1 MGKAETDWISPVVLP
16 LQKLIH
22 LHSSSDSDADSSDSE
37 DEKVARHRETSTGQS
52 FWSRLRKS
60 RAERDKDEPPK
71 PIDTP
76 ADVHDPTNGFVT
88 AHVFPS
94 ASSRVTQLRTLQ
106 RYHGGPNEE
115 RIQFMER
122 HSALASKN
130 LGVSVEQVSSMCH
143 FPLSS
148 FLCSQSLKSL

>member
-1 MGKAETDWISPVVLP
+1 MGRAETDSISPVVLP

-22 LHSSSDSDADSSDSE
+22 LNSSSDSDADSSDSE
-37 DEKVARHRETSTGQS
+37 NQKVTRHGERSTRQS
-52 FWSRLRKS
+52 FWSRLRRS

-76 ADVHDPTNGFVT
+76 ADVHDPTNGFIT
-88 AHVFPS
+88 AHVSPS
-94 ASSRVTQLRTLQ
+94 TTSRVTQLRTLQ

-130 LGVSVEQVSSMCH
+130 LGVSVEQVSSMCR
-143 FPLSS
+143 FPKPL
-148 FLCSQSLKSL
+148 FLCSH